1 MFLPQWVPGKE
12 LPNPHNTGYQNN
24 PARSLPFPQPTN
36 MPQGCWYSGGVRL
49 PWGAPPLPIPNVGAT
64 PYFRGVLWT
73 SPIFDLRPNLRG
85 ISAGGNTQISPGSSG
100 NALPIWGWSSH
111 MLYVQVSN
119 LLNGAAEGVAP
130 VVPAGL
136 FLPGLSLKVLSS
148 EWGHVSDPG
157 KVAQILPSA
166 DITSQFDTGCD
177 STILPYRP
185 LGESIPV
192 RYWRLNLQFIVINQA
207 IAGAEP
213 VPFNLEAG
221 YY

>member
-1 MFLPQWVPGKE
+1 
-12 LPNPHNTGYQNN
+12 
-24 PARSLPFPQPTN
+24 
-36 MPQGCWYSGGVRL
+36 
-49 PWGAPPLPIPNVGAT
+49 
-64 PYFRGVLWT
+64 
-73 SPIFDLRPNLRG
+73 
-85 ISAGGNTQISPGSSG
+85 
-100 NALPIWGWSSH
+100 

-119 LLNGAAEGVAP
+119 LLSGAAEGVAP

-192 RYWRLNLQFIVINQA
+192 RYWRLNLQFIVINQSVG
-207 IAGAEP
+207 GAEP